1 LREMHGGF
9 NAEQAA
15 QLYLKATLLEPV
27 GDFPRRRSVLY
38 LLGELKRISEG
49 GSKISSRRTSDIGI
63 LRCGEPPKA
72 CGGAIPA

>member
-1 LREMHGGF
+1 MHGGF

-38 LLGELKRISEG
+38 LLGARREAVRKALGEL
-49 GSKISSRRTSDIGI
+49 
-63 LRCGEPPKA
+63 A
-72 CGGAIPA
+72 